1 MSQGLNTPTEVVDI
15 LTQNSI
21 NKVSYPFLKTLL
33 LGIMAGLMISFG
45 ADAALI
51 AGHAIDNMSVARLV
65 SGAIFPVGL
74 ISIVLTGSELFT
86 GSCLNVLGLPTE
98 KIGIGGVAKNLVY
111 VCIAN
116 AIGAVLLAVTVYAM
130 HQLDL
135 SGARLGA
142 YAIKTAV
149 GKVNLGFGPA
159 LLSGIWCNFLV
170 CLGVFLGATAKDTV
184 GKVAGIFFPIW
195 VFVAC
200 GFEHSVANM
209 FYLPLGF
216 LAKGNADYAAA
227 ATDLFGITAAQM
239 DGLTL
244 SAIAVDNLLPVI
256 IGNVIGGSIMV
267 AAFYYLALKKYT
279 K

>member
-1 MSQGLNTPTEVVDI
+1 MSQGLNTPTEVVDS

-21 NKVSYPFLKTLL
+21 NKVTYPFVKTLL

-45 ADAALI
+45 ADAALV
-51 AGHAIDNMSVARLV
+51 AGHAIDNASVGRLV

-86 GSCLNVLGLPTE
+86 GSCLNVLGLTTRQFGMG
-98 KIGIGGVAKNLVY
+98 KLAKNLLY

-135 SGARLGA
+135 SGARMGA

-149 GKVNLGFGPA
+149 GKVELGFGPA

-170 CLGVFLGATAKDTV
+170 CLAVFLGATAKDTV

-216 LAKGNADYAAA
+216 LAKGNADYATA
-227 ATDLFGITAAQM
+227 ATELFGITTAQM
-239 DGLTL
+239 DGLTV
-244 SAIAVDNLLPVI
+244 SAIVLDNLVPVI
-256 IGNVIGGSIMV
+256 IGNVIGGSIMI
-267 AAFYYLALKKYT
+267 AGAYYLALKKCT